1 MRKASLITF
10 LLPVFCIAVVMGTF
24 GCSSSEEEEGTSTV
38 RGPAGGP
45 GGGPGAAGR
54 PGGGGPGR
62 PGGPGLSAATVEVG
76 KTTTIA
82 LPESADAASVTW
94 ESSDESVATV
104 SASGEVTGVAAGK
117 TVITAKDKDGKTVT
131 SKPLSVEAAGA
142 EAQSEDKEE

>member
-1 MRKASLITF
+1 MRKVSLTTF

-24 GCSSSEEEEGTSTV
+24 GCSPSEEGAA
-38 RGPAGGP
+38 PARGP
-45 GGGPGAAGR
+45 GGPPSGIPGP
-54 PGGGGPGR
+54 
-62 PGGPGLSAATVEVG
+62 SATTVEVG

-117 TVITAKDKDGKTVT
+117 TVITAKDKDGETVT
-131 SKPLSVEAAGA
+131 SKSLSVEAAEAA
-142 EAQSEDKEE
+142 EAGSEDKEEE